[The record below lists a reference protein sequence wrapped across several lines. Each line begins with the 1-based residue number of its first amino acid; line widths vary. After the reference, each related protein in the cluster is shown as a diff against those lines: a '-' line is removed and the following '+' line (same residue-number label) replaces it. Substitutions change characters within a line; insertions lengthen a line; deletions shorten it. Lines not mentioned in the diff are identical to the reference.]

1 MYSIIIELILSTGV
15 EFLDSFTDLFLSKSE
30 IEKIQL
36 FNKIK
41 LIRINQLSSADLIGT
56 YRNRDIKVKDINLRK
71 AAYQMNKS
79 YGSVYNTFLGIQD
92 DFKIILK
99 KDKYSTEEM
108 FNVTRDAYHAYLTTS
123 SDGYLFLDA
132 IVKDKESSFKHFYET
147 LESSKATVL
156 RHLKPMRGYL
166 KRFGVRIAYEPMRF
180 VGDEESIRLAVAA
193 LYWNATRGYVW
204 PFEDFTEKV
213 AFKVVDI
220 ALDKYRLKPTNHITK
235 TFYAYVV
242 MAHLYRIIEGNHVQN
257 MDALNVINYP
267 FPNIFESAGA
277 MLEGDTGSK
286 KVRELKRAIKEDG
299 SYEEQMFQSADF
311 YILLMCVPATFEVSA
326 DYLQSVSKQLVRYN
340 PLFANFIDDF
350 LELIPIDVEQTISNM
365 AMSHSEFLRYKYNLT
380 TCIIGVLALDHN
392 YIEILNLYSGFGDA
406 ISKLNDEGLESK
418 IYSTV
423 QHLMLRDKYQSLTGK
438 SKQISEAIYAIAYR
452 FFSLYNKNIQ
462 VKVYL
467 ELESFFLVYSDLSV
481 TLQSLPYA
489 KIVSDPKEADIV
501 VTANS
506 ANPPADVMKK
516 DACIYRW
523 MYNGVDGQM
532 GGLLNLIYKIWTEE
546 KVKENPNL

>member
-1 MYSIIIELILSTGV
+1 MGV

-41 LIRINQLSSADLIGT
+41 LIRTNQLASADLIGT

-79 YGSVYNTFLGIQD
+79 YGSVYNTFLGIQE
-92 DFKIILK
+92 DFKRILK
-99 KDKYSTEEM
+99 KSKYSTEEM
-108 FNVTRDAYHAYLTTS
+108 FDVTRDAYHAYLTTN

-132 IVKDKESSFKHFYET
+132 IVKEKESSFKHFYQT
-147 LESSKATVL
+147 LDSSKATVL

-180 VGDEESIRLAVAA
+180 VGDEESIRLAIAA

-204 PFEDFTEKV
+204 PFEDFTQKT

-242 MAHLYRIIEGNHVQN
+242 MAHLYRILAGNHVKN

-267 FPNIFESAGA
+267 FPNMFESVGS

-286 KVRELKRAIKEDG
+286 KVCELKRAIKEDV

-311 YILLMCVPATFEVSA
+311 YILLMCVPATFEVSE

-350 LELIPIDVEQTISNM
+350 LELIPIDVEQTISDM

-423 QHLMLRDKYQSLTGK
+423 QHLMLRDKYQSLDGK
-438 SKQISEAIYAIAYR
+438 TKQISEAIYAIAYR

-489 KIVSDPKEADIV
+489 KIVSDPTEADII

-506 ANPPADVMKK
+506 ANPPEDQMGKDV
-516 DACIYRW
+516 CIYRW

-546 KVKENPNL
+546 KVNENPNL

>member
-1 MYSIIIELILSTGV
+1 M

-41 LIRINQLSSADLIGT
+41 LIRTNQLASADLIGT
-56 YRNRDIKVKDINLRK
+56 YRNRDIRVKDINLRK

-92 DFKIILK
+92 DFKRILK

-108 FNVTRDAYHAYLTTS
+108 FAVTRDGYHAYLTTN

-132 IVKDKESSFKHFYET
+132 IVKEKETSFKHFYET
-147 LESSKATVL
+147 LDSSKATVL

-180 VGDEESIRLAVAA
+180 VGDEESIRLAIAA

-204 PFEDFTEKV
+204 PFEDFTQKT

-220 ALDKYRLKPTNHITK
+220 ALDKYRLKPTNYITK

-242 MAHLYRIIEGNHVQN
+242 MAHLYRIIAGNHVQN

-267 FPNIFESAGA
+267 FPNIFESAGS
-277 MLEGDTGSK
+277 MLEGDTGSE
-286 KVRELKRAIKEDG
+286 KVKELKRAIKEDV

-311 YILLMCVPATFEVSA
+311 YILLMCVPATFEVSE

-350 LELIPIDVEQTISNM
+350 LELIPIDIEQTISDM

-423 QHLMLRDKYQSLTGK
+423 QHLMLRDKYQSLNGK

-489 KIVSDPKEADIV
+489 KIVSDPKDADII

-506 ANPPADVMKK
+506 ANPPEDQMSKDV
-516 DACIYRW
+516 CIYRW

-546 KVKENPNL
+546 KVSENPNL

>member
-1 MYSIIIELILSTGV
+1 MITSTGV

-41 LIRINQLSSADLIGT
+41 LIRTNQLASADLIGT
-56 YRNRDIKVKDINLRK
+56 YRNRDIQVKDINLRK

-79 YGSVYNTFLGIQD
+79 YGSVYNTFLGIQE
-92 DFKIILK
+92 DFKKILK
-99 KDKYSTEEM
+99 KKDYSTEEM
-108 FNVTRDAYHAYLTTS
+108 FGVTRDAYHAYLTTN

-132 IVKDKESSFKHFYET
+132 IVKEKETSFKHFYET

-180 VGDEESIRLAVAA
+180 VGDEESIRLAIAA

-204 PFEDFTEKV
+204 PFEDFTQKT

-220 ALDKYRLKPTNHITK
+220 ALDKYRLKPTNYITK

-242 MAHLYRIIEGNHVQN
+242 MAHLYRIIAGNHVQN

-267 FPNIFESAGA
+267 FPNIFESAGS
-277 MLEGDTGSK
+277 MLEGDSGSE
-286 KVRELKRAIKEDG
+286 KVRELKRAIKEDV

-311 YILLMCVPATFEVSA
+311 YILLMCVPATFEVSE

-350 LELIPIDVEQTISNM
+350 LELIPIDVEQTISDM

-423 QHLMLRDKYQSLTGK
+423 QHLMLRDKYQSLNGK
-438 SKQISEAIYAIAYR
+438 AKQISEAIYAIAYR

-489 KIVSDPKEADIV
+489 KIVSDPKEADII

-506 ANPPADVMKK
+506 ANPPEDQMNKDV
-516 DACIYRW
+516 CIYRW

-546 KVKENPNL
+546 KVSENPNL

>member
-1 MYSIIIELILSTGV
+1 MGV

-41 LIRINQLSSADLIGT
+41 LIRTNQLASADLIGT
-56 YRNRDIKVKDINLRK
+56 YRNRDIRVKDINLRK

-92 DFKIILK
+92 DFKRILK
-99 KDKYSTEEM
+99 RDKYSTEEM
-108 FNVTRDAYHAYLTTS
+108 FAVTRDGYHAYLTTN

-132 IVKDKESSFKHFYET
+132 IVKEKETSFKHFYET
-147 LESSKATVL
+147 LDSSKATVL

-180 VGDEESIRLAVAA
+180 VGDEESIRLAIAA

-204 PFEDFTEKV
+204 PFEDFTQKT

-220 ALDKYRLKPTNHITK
+220 ALDKYRLKPTNYITK

-242 MAHLYRIIEGNHVQN
+242 MAHLYRIIAGNHVQN

-267 FPNIFESAGA
+267 FPNIFESAGS
-277 MLEGDTGSK
+277 MLEGDTGSE
-286 KVRELKRAIKEDG
+286 KVKELKRAIKEDV

-311 YILLMCVPATFEVSA
+311 YILLMCVPATFEVSE

-350 LELIPIDVEQTISNM
+350 LELIPIDIEQTISDM

-423 QHLMLRDKYQSLTGK
+423 QHLMLRDKYQSLNGK

-489 KIVSDPKEADIV
+489 KIVSDPKDADII

-506 ANPPADVMKK
+506 ANPPEDQMSKDV
-516 DACIYRW
+516 CIYRW

-546 KVKENPNL
+546 KVSENPNL

>member
-1 MYSIIIELILSTGV
+1 V
-15 EFLDSFTDLFLSKSE
+15 ESLDSFTDLFLSKSE

-41 LIRINQLSSADLIGT
+41 LIRTNQLASSDLIGT
-56 YRNRDIKVKDINLRK
+56 YRNRDIVVKDINLRK

-92 DFKIILK
+92 DFKKILQ

-108 FNVTRDAYHAYLTTS
+108 FAVTRDAYHAYLTTN

-132 IVKDKESSFKHFYET
+132 IVKDKENSFKHFYQT

-180 VGDEESIRLAVAA
+180 VGDEESIRLAIAA

-204 PFEDFTEKV
+204 PFEDFTQKT

-220 ALDKYRLKPTNHITK
+220 SLDKYRLKPTNEITK

-242 MAHLYRIIEGNHVQN
+242 MAHLYRIIAGNHVQN

-267 FPNIFESAGA
+267 FPNIFESAGS

-286 KVRELKRAIKEDG
+286 KVRELKRAIKEDV

-311 YILLMCVPATFEVSA
+311 YILLMCVPATFEVSE

-350 LELIPIDVEQTISNM
+350 LELIPIDVEQTISDM
-365 AMSHSEFLRYKYNLT
+365 AMSHNEFLRYKYNLT

-489 KIVSDPKEADIV
+489 KIVSDPKDADII

-506 ANPPADVMKK
+506 ANPPEDQMNKNV
-516 DACIYRW
+516 CIYRW

-546 KVKENPNL
+546 KVSENPNL

>member
-1 MYSIIIELILSTGV
+1 V
-15 EFLDSFTDLFLSKSE
+15 ESLDSFTDLFLSKSE

-41 LIRINQLSSADLIGT
+41 LIRTDQLTSSDLIGT
-56 YRNRDIKVKDINLRK
+56 YRNRDIQVKDINLRK

-92 DFKIILK
+92 DFKKILQ

-108 FNVTRDAYHAYLTTS
+108 FNVTRDAYHAYLTTN

-132 IVKDKESSFKHFYET
+132 IVKDKENSFKHFYET

-180 VGDEESIRLAVAA
+180 VGDEESIRLAIAA

-204 PFEDFTEKV
+204 PFEDFTEKT

-220 ALDKYRLKPTNHITK
+220 ALDKYRLKPTNNITK

-242 MAHLYRIIEGNHVQN
+242 MAHLYRILSGNHVQN

-267 FPNIFESAGA
+267 FPNIFESAGS
-277 MLEGDTGSK
+277 MLEGDAGSK
-286 KVRELKRAIKEDG
+286 KVRELKRAIKEDV

-311 YILLMCVPATFEVSA
+311 YILLMCVPATFEVSE

-350 LELIPIDVEQTISNM
+350 LELIPIDVEQTISDM
-365 AMSHSEFLRYKYNLT
+365 AMSHNEFLRYKYNLT

-489 KIVSDPKEADIV
+489 KIVSDPKDADII

-506 ANPPADVMKK
+506 ANPPEDQMNKNV
-516 DACIYRW
+516 CIYRW

-546 KVKENPNL
+546 KVSENPNL

>member
-1 MYSIIIELILSTGV
+1 MGV

-41 LIRINQLSSADLIGT
+41 LIRTNQLASADLIGT
-56 YRNRDIKVKDINLRK
+56 YRNRDIRVKDINLRK

-92 DFKIILK
+92 DFKRILK

-108 FNVTRDAYHAYLTTS
+108 FAVTRDGYHAYLTTN

-132 IVKDKESSFKHFYET
+132 IVKEKETSFKHFYET
-147 LESSKATVL
+147 LDSSKATVL

-180 VGDEESIRLAVAA
+180 VGDEESIRLAIAA

-204 PFEDFTEKV
+204 PFEDFTQKT

-220 ALDKYRLKPTNHITK
+220 ALDKYRLKPTNYITK

-242 MAHLYRIIEGNHVQN
+242 MAHLYRIIAGNHVQN

-267 FPNIFESAGA
+267 FPNIFESAGS
-277 MLEGDTGSK
+277 MLEGDTGSE
-286 KVRELKRAIKEDG
+286 KVKELKRAIKEDV

-311 YILLMCVPATFEVSA
+311 YILLMCVPATFEVSE

-350 LELIPIDVEQTISNM
+350 LELIPIDIEQIISDM

-423 QHLMLRDKYQSLTGK
+423 QHLMLRDKYQSLNGK

-489 KIVSDPKEADIV
+489 KIVSDPKDADII

-506 ANPPADVMKK
+506 ANPPEDQMSKDV
-516 DACIYRW
+516 CIYRW

-546 KVKENPNL
+546 KVSENPNL

>member
-1 MYSIIIELILSTGV
+1 V
-15 EFLDSFTDLFLSKSE
+15 ESLDSFTDLFLSKSE

-41 LIRINQLSSADLIGT
+41 LITTNQLASSDLIGT
-56 YRNRDIKVKDINLRK
+56 YRSRDIVVKDINLRK

-92 DFKIILK
+92 DFKKILQ

-108 FNVTRDAYHAYLTTS
+108 FAVTRDAYHSYLTTN

-132 IVKDKESSFKHFYET
+132 IVKDKENSFKHFYET

-180 VGDEESIRLAVAA
+180 VGDEESIRLAIAA
-193 LYWNATRGYVW
+193 LYWNATRGYIW
-204 PFEDFTEKV
+204 PFEDFTQKT

-220 ALDKYRLKPTNHITK
+220 SLDKYRLKPTNEITK

-242 MAHLYRIIEGNHVQN
+242 MAHLYRIIAGNHVQN

-267 FPNIFESAGA
+267 FPNIFESAGS

-286 KVRELKRAIKEDG
+286 NVIELKRAIKEDV

-311 YILLMCVPATFEVSA
+311 YILLMCVPATFEVSE

-350 LELIPIDVEQTISNM
+350 LELIPIDVEQTISDM
-365 AMSHSEFLRYKYNLT
+365 AMSHNEFLRYKYNLT

-489 KIVSDPKEADIV
+489 KIVSDPKDADII

-506 ANPPADVMKK
+506 ANPPEDQMNKNV
-516 DACIYRW
+516 CIYRW

-546 KVKENPNL
+546 KVSENPNL

>member
-1 MYSIIIELILSTGV
+1 V
-15 EFLDSFTDLFLSKSE
+15 ESLDSFTDLFLSKSE

-41 LIRINQLSSADLIGT
+41 LIRTDQLASADLIGT
-56 YRNRDIKVKDINLRK
+56 YRNHGILVKDINLRK

-108 FNVTRDAYHAYLTTS
+108 FNVTRDAYHAYLTTN

-204 PFEDFTEKV
+204 PFEDFTQKV

-235 TFYAYVV
+235 MFYAYVV

-267 FPNIFESAGA
+267 FPNIFESAGS
-277 MLEGDTGSK
+277 MLEGDTGSR
-286 KVRELKRAIKEDG
+286 KVRELKRAIKEDV

-311 YILLMCVPATFEVSA
+311 YILLMCVPATFEVSE

-350 LELIPIDVEQTISNM
+350 LELIPIDVEQTVSDM
-365 AMSHSEFLRYKYNLT
+365 AMSHNEFLRYKYNLT

-506 ANPPADVMKK
+506 ANPPEDEMRSDV
-516 DACIYRW
+516 CIYRW

-546 KVKENPNL
+546 KVNENPNL

>member
-1 MYSIIIELILSTGV
+1 MGV

-41 LIRINQLSSADLIGT
+41 LIRTNQLASADLIGT
-56 YRNRDIKVKDINLRK
+56 YRNRDIRVKDINLRK

-92 DFKIILK
+92 DFKRILK

-108 FNVTRDAYHAYLTTS
+108 FAVTRDGYHAYLTTN

-132 IVKDKESSFKHFYET
+132 IVKEKETSFKHFYET
-147 LESSKATVL
+147 LDSSKATVL

-180 VGDEESIRLAVAA
+180 VGDEESIRLAIAA

-204 PFEDFTEKV
+204 PFEDFTQKT

-220 ALDKYRLKPTNHITK
+220 ALDKYRLKPTNYITK

-242 MAHLYRIIEGNHVQN
+242 MAHLYRIIAGNHVQN

-267 FPNIFESAGA
+267 FPNIFESAGS
-277 MLEGDTGSK
+277 MLEGDTDSE
-286 KVRELKRAIKEDG
+286 KVKELKRAIKEDV

-311 YILLMCVPATFEVSA
+311 YILLMCVPATFEVSE

-350 LELIPIDVEQTISNM
+350 LELIPIDIEQIISDM

-423 QHLMLRDKYQSLTGK
+423 QHLMLRDKYQSLNGK

-489 KIVSDPKEADIV
+489 KIVSDPKDADII

-506 ANPPADVMKK
+506 ANPPEDQMSKDV
-516 DACIYRW
+516 CIYRW

-546 KVKENPNL
+546 KVSENPNL

>member
-1 MYSIIIELILSTGV
+1 MES
-15 EFLDSFTDLFLSKSE
+15 LDSFTDLFLSKSE

-41 LIRINQLSSADLIGT
+41 LIRTNQLASSDLIGT
-56 YRNRDIKVKDINLRK
+56 YRNRDIVVKDINLRK

-92 DFKIILK
+92 DFKKILQ

-108 FNVTRDAYHAYLTTS
+108 FAVTRDAYHAYLTTN

-132 IVKDKESSFKHFYET
+132 IVKDKENSFKHFYQT

-180 VGDEESIRLAVAA
+180 VGDEESIRLAIAA

-204 PFEDFTEKV
+204 PFEDFTQKT

-220 ALDKYRLKPTNHITK
+220 SLDKYRLKPTNEITK

-242 MAHLYRIIEGNHVQN
+242 MAHLYRIIAGNHVQN

-267 FPNIFESAGA
+267 FPNIFESAGS

-286 KVRELKRAIKEDG
+286 KVRELKRAIKEDV

-311 YILLMCVPATFEVSA
+311 YILLMCVPATFEVSE

-350 LELIPIDVEQTISNM
+350 LELIPIDVEQTISDM
-365 AMSHSEFLRYKYNLT
+365 AMSHNEFLRYKYNLT

-489 KIVSDPKEADIV
+489 KIVSDPKDADII

-506 ANPPADVMKK
+506 ANPPEDQMNKNV
-516 DACIYRW
+516 CIYRW

-546 KVKENPNL
+546 KVSENPNL

>member
-1 MYSIIIELILSTGV
+1 MAS
-15 EFLDSFTDLFLSKSE
+15 LDSFTDLFLSKSE

-41 LIRINQLSSADLIGT
+41 LIRTTQLASADLIGT
-56 YRNRDIKVKDINLRK
+56 YRNRNIVVKDINLRK

-79 YGSVYNTFLGIQD
+79 YGSVYNTFLGIQE
-92 DFKIILK
+92 DFYDILGK
-99 KDKYSTEEM
+99 KDYSVEEM
-108 FNVTRDAYHAYLTTS
+108 FAVTRDGYHAYLTTK

-132 IVKDKESSFKHFYET
+132 IVKGKETSFKQFYT
-147 LESSKATVL
+147 DLNSSKATVL
-156 RHLKPMRGYL
+156 RHLKPVRGYL

-180 VGDEESIRLAVAA
+180 VGDEEAIRLAIAA
-193 LYWNATRGYVW
+193 LYWNATRGVVW
-204 PFEDFTEKV
+204 PFEDFTKET

-220 ALDKYRLKPTNHITK
+220 ALDKYRMKPTNQITK
-235 TFYAYVV
+235 LFYAYVV
-242 MAHLYRIIEGNHVQN
+242 MAHLYRIIDGNHMQN

-267 FPNIFESAGA
+267 FPNIFEGASA
-277 MLEGDTGSK
+277 MLEGDTGSP
-286 KVRELKRAIKEDG
+286 KVRELKRAIKEDV

-311 YILLMCVPATFEVSA
+311 YILLMCVPTTFEVS
-326 DYLQSVSKQLVRYN
+326 DEYLQSVSKQLVRYN

-350 LELIPIDVEQTISNM
+350 LELIPIDVEQAISDM
-365 AMSHSEFLRYKYNLT
+365 ALSHKEFLRYKYNLT
-380 TCIIGVLALDHN
+380 TCIIGVLALDRN

-406 ISKLNDEGLESK
+406 ISKINDENLESK
-418 IYSTV
+418 ISSTV
-423 QHLMLRDKYQSLTGK
+423 QHLMLRDKYNSLKGK
-438 SKQISEAIYAIAYR
+438 SKAISEAIYAIAYR

-462 VKVYL
+462 VKIYL

-489 KIVSDPKEADIV
+489 KIVSDPRDADII

-506 ANPPADVMKK
+506 DNLPDDQMRKDV
-516 DACIYRW
+516 CIYRW

-546 KVKENPNL
+546 KVTENSDL

>member
-1 MYSIIIELILSTGV
+1 M
-15 EFLDSFTDLFLSKSE
+15 DSFTDLFLSKSE

-41 LIRINQLSSADLIGT
+41 LIRTNQLASADLIGT
-56 YRNRDIKVKDINLRK
+56 YRNRDIRVKDINLRK

-92 DFKIILK
+92 DFKRILK

-108 FNVTRDAYHAYLTTS
+108 FAVTRDGYHAYLTTN

-132 IVKDKESSFKHFYET
+132 IVKEKETSFKHFYET
-147 LESSKATVL
+147 LDSSKATVL

-180 VGDEESIRLAVAA
+180 VGDEESIRLAIAA

-204 PFEDFTEKV
+204 PFEDFTQKT

-220 ALDKYRLKPTNHITK
+220 ALDKYRLKPTNYITK

-242 MAHLYRIIEGNHVQN
+242 MAHLYRIIAGNHVQN

-267 FPNIFESAGA
+267 FPNIFESAGS
-277 MLEGDTGSK
+277 MLEGDTGSE
-286 KVRELKRAIKEDG
+286 KVKELKRAIKEDV

-311 YILLMCVPATFEVSA
+311 YILLMCVPATFEVSE

-350 LELIPIDVEQTISNM
+350 LELIPIDIEQTISDM

-423 QHLMLRDKYQSLTGK
+423 QHLMLRDKYQSLNGK

-489 KIVSDPKEADIV
+489 KIVSDPKDADII

-506 ANPPADVMKK
+506 ANPPEDQMSKDV
-516 DACIYRW
+516 CIYRW

-546 KVKENPNL
+546 KVSENPNL